1 MIEDHID
8 PTAEAHNHMSNLLR
22 TVITSAAGMAD
33 KRAQRRQ
40 AEMQEIQRRSEAERR
55 VFTERMTAERQAAE
69 LVYRRA
75 YQDSWWD
82 RARPEAIASA
92 VAAAG
97 AWAAT
102 DPKANDALSHI
113 AEQLENRYG
122 VDLAQAYRDA
132 ADPTAVPGQVRA
144 DVAQVQQDWSAAVT
158 AETQEAEQA
167 AGGTTPWEAEV
178 LAVAGPTLGRQILD
192 SEGWNHLEHRL
203 DALDAAGEDVTERLR
218 GAVTQRE
225 LDSAKD
231 KGVTLAWRLKTP
243 AAGASG
249 GQDSAA
255 AARRAAEGSRPPG
268 QQPSKGSGSSRGMSP
283 LDRQRANLADKQRS
297 TGPERDS
304 GPEAA
309 AG

>member
-1 MIEDHID
+1 MIEEHID

-40 AEMQEIQRRSEAERR
+40 AEMQEIQRRSEDERR
-55 VFTERMTAERQAAE
+55 LFTERMTAERQAAE
-69 LVYRRA
+69 LV
-75 YQDSWWD
+75 
-82 RARPEAIASA
+82 
-92 VAAAG
+92 AAAG
-97 AWAAT
+97 TWAAT

-113 AEQLENRYG
+113 AEQLEDRYG

-132 ADPTAVPGQVRA
+132 ADPTSVPGQVRA
-144 DVAQVQQDWSAAVT
+144 DVAQVQQDRSAAVT
-158 AETQEAEQA
+158 VEAQQAEQ
-167 AGGTTPWEAEV
+167 GGEGSTPWQAEV
-178 LAVAGPTLGRQILD
+178 LAAAGPSLGRQILD

-203 DALDAAGEDVTERLR
+203 DALAAAGEDVTERLR
-218 GAVTQRE
+218 SAVTQRE

-243 AAGASG
+243 AAGAGG

-268 QQPSKGSGSSRGMSP
+268 QQTSKGPGTRGMSP